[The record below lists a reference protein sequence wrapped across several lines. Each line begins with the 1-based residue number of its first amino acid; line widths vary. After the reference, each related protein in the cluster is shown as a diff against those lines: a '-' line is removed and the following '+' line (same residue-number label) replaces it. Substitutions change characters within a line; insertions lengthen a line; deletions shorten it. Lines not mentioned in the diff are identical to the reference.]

1 MPVSTAKAVP
11 GRRKTRIANG
21 YHEAVLMCAPMS
33 TLKEI
38 LTRPGTRP
46 QVIADCER
54 LIDEEVSS
62 KGLTGIPI
70 KAAYAIVK
78 AVKPGFVPEVIDHML
93 DDFADRLDPIY
104 QTAVTKNEPVSAYFN
119 ARTGEVAEALLA
131 ITDLRAQR
139 AKNQA
144 IKSTYEK
151 LRSSAKKHVEAAV
164 PRLGRLVAKHASAAA
179 ASVPAPTA

>member
-1 MPVSTAKAVP
+1 
-11 GRRKTRIANG
+11 
-21 YHEAVLMCAPMS
+21 MS

-38 LTRPGTRP
+38 LTRPGIRP

-54 LIDEEVSS
+54 LIEEEVSS
-62 KGLTGIPI
+62 KGLAGIPI
-70 KAAYAIVK
+70 KAAYAVVK

-93 DDFADRLDPIY
+93 DDFSERLDPIY
-104 QTAVTKNEPVSAYFN
+104 QAAIAKNEPVSAYFN
-119 ARTGEVAEALLA
+119 SHTGDVAEALLS
-131 ITDLRAQR
+131 ITDQRAQR

-144 IKSTYEK
+144 LKSAYEK

-179 ASVPAPTA
+179 ATATAPTA